1 MDGRPVHG
9 AHPCLP
15 TAAHRERALRIAVAG
30 GDEVL
35 VLPRMGVEDRER
47 PEAAPLLR
55 RLDDGDR
62 DAVEALIF
70 HRGVEVAHVADRA
83 PHDVEQTLHEAGERA
98 EAARVRQLARDRREQ
113 IDLARLEREAVVE
126 RDVPGEATVDVP
138 VAAKANGRE
147 EERDRVSGAR
157 ERAQLAGIGAV
168 VLGPHLAAAA
178 REIQYDDMEIERARV
193 DLREVHVLLD
203 RRRQAIHREERE
215 AEDRVLPE
223 ARGDDAR
230 ERAESA
236 PGARE
241 LLDAAGRIRTR
252 VDDADRAGDDDVG
265 GDALLLEVAE
275 RADVVRPERRPAAE
289 DEDASARRHRT
300 PS

>member
-1 MDGRPVHG
+1 
-9 AHPCLP
+9 
-15 TAAHRERALRIAVAG
+15 
-30 GDEVL
+30 
-35 VLPRMGVEDRER
+35 
-47 PEAAPLLR
+47 
-55 RLDDGDR
+55 
-62 DAVEALIF
+62 
-70 HRGVEVAHVADRA
+70 
-83 PHDVEQTLHEAGERA
+83 
-98 EAARVRQLARDRREQ
+98 
-113 IDLARLEREAVVE
+113 
-126 RDVPGEATVDVP
+126 
-138 VAAKANGRE
+138 
-147 EERDRVSGAR
+147 
-157 ERAQLAGIGAV
+157 
-168 VLGPHLAAAA
+168 
-178 REIQYDDMEIERARV
+178 MEIERARV

-289 DEDASARRHRT
+289 DEDAAGRRIFVLGGGAALGAHHVGALRYLEEQGITPDVVVASSIGVINACAYATGGVEQLARAWRGFRSLPRIIS
-300 PS
+300 PSLWQNPILGLSLFSMDRLTAAVEQYMDFPKIHASPLDLHVVVLNLSRGRGRSEEHTSELQSPMYLVCRLLLEKKKE